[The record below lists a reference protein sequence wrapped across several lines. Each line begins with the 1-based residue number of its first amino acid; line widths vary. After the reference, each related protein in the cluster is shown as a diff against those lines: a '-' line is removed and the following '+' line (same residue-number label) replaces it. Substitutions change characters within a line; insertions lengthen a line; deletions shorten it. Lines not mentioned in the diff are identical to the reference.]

1 MKTKN
6 CRTRVYEGDSCKV
19 NPKLNYEEHLI
30 EDHPQQLIEDHP
42 QKFIEN
48 HHVEEPVAAMAAP
61 EESGGSSQWWAW
73 CVAGL
78 IGLCLIAV
86 GFYFGFKNDNESA
99 KYAHATTQNE
109 VGAKTYALSGASG
122 GDSSIAVPQSVEE
135 YVYYF
140 GNDKSS
146 VPDNTVLNQLADKVE
161 ETGADITVTAY
172 ASTVGNADYNEN
184 LSTKRADNVA
194 KYLIAHGVPSNHV
207 KIVPSG
213 ETSDYGDVAHNRRA
227 NIHVVYPG

>member
-30 EDHPQQLIEDHP
+30 EDHPQ
-42 QKFIEN
+42 KFIEN
-48 HHVEEPVAAMAAP
+48 HHVEEPLAAMATP
-61 EESGGSSQWWAW
+61 VESGGSSRWWAW
-73 CVAGL
+73 CLAGL

-86 GFYFGFKNDNESA
+86 GFYFGFMNDNESV
-99 KYAHATTQNE
+99 KYARVTSKNA
-109 VGAKTYALSGASG
+109 VGAKAYALSGTSAG
-122 GDSSIAVPQSVEE
+122 ASSIAIPQNVEE

-140 GNDKSS
+140 GNDKSL
-146 VPDNTVLNQLADKVE
+146 VPDNIVLNQLADKVE

-172 ASTVGNADYNEN
+172 ASTVGNADYNKN

-194 KYLIAHGVPSNHV
+194 KYMIAHGVPSNHI

-213 ETSDYGDVAHNRRA
+213 ETSDYGDDAHNRRA